1 VPRVARRPAAVAD
14 RRHSGMSPN
23 GDFPVC
29 RRSLTCYTRPV
40 IRNAAD
46 VGAIIRDRRRKLGLD
61 QSALARRVGVSRQW
75 IVDIE
80 KGKPRAGI
88 ELVLRTLAALGVSL
102 APADRPGPRQRAA
115 AAAVDLDA
123 IIDAARRPK
132 R

>member
-1 VPRVARRPAAVAD
+1 
-14 RRHSGMSPN
+14 
-23 GDFPVC
+23 
-29 RRSLTCYTRPV
+29 V

-102 APADRPGPRQRAA
+102 APADRPRHRRRAA